1 MNVTPTPIGTIYK
14 VYITYRCVRLLRLPI
29 ESGIAPLK
37 LLLYSN
43 LGFGLGL
50 GLGLGFGGEGKGV
63 SSESSSSLDSG
74 KALALGVR
82 VRVCVGDMF
91 RVGRGSGLRQ
101 GLRFK

>member
-50 GLGLGFGGEGKGV
+50 GLGFGGEGKGV

-74 KALALGVR
+74 KVKSATHYGGLWRIMADYVRSR
-82 VRVCVGDMF
+82 VRVWTRERC
-91 RVGRGSGLRQ
+91 
-101 GLRFK
+101 